1 MHLRGVAVIGGV
13 VDGDGGGVAGDDG
26 VFAAGRR

>member
-1 MHLRGVAVIGGV
+1 MQLRGVAVIGGV

-26 VFAAGRR
+26 VFAGR